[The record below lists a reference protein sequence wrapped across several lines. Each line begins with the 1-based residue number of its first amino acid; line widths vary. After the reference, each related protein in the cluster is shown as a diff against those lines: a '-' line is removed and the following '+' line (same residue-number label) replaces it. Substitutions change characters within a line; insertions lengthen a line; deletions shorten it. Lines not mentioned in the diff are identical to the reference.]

1 MKTNLTKLMKL
12 NNFFILLFLTNLSF
26 GQFQVTGKIQDVTK
40 NGFHQIV
47 LSPEI
52 RSYSK
57 QDLSDIRIFNS
68 KGNEV
73 PYFIQNNSE
82 ALLHTFEEYTIVSK
96 SVVAKKS
103 TSIIIAI
110 PSNQNN
116 NQLSLFIANA
126 DGEKNYSISGS
137 NDLKE
142 WFGISNSKVLYDLNS
157 TTEASVI
164 KTISYPLSTYQ
175 YLKIDFDDRKT
186 LPLNILKVG
195 NFNSQIQKNT
205 WLEIKPKKTSTT
217 EDRSEKETLIH
228 VTFDRPQIINQIV
241 FEISKPTYYSRKAI
255 IYKKVKQQKNRKSVI
270 YDEEIITF
278 ELNSNTKNSFTIPEI
293 FEEEFFIKIENK
305 DNQPLAILTIKYN
318 QKPISIITDLSANEK
333 YTIKAGDRNLT
344 EPQYDLSDFKN
355 NIQNNLHQTAIYDV
369 KPIAEIKTKSKEK
382 SIWQKP
388 WFMWTCIL
396 LGAVTILYFS
406 VSLINDLKR
415 KE

>member
-40 NGFHQIV
+40 NGFHKIV

-195 NFNSQIQKNT
+195 NFNSQIQKNS

-241 FEISKPTYYSRKAI
+241 FEILKPTYYSRKAI

-305 DNQPLAILTIKYN
+305 DNQPLAISTIKYN

>member
-1 MKTNLTKLMKL
+1 MKTNLTKLMKI

-47 LSPEI
+47 LSPDI

-103 TSIIIAI
+103 TSVIIAI

-195 NFNSQIQKNT
+195 NFNSQIQKNS

-305 DNQPLAILTIKYN
+305 DNQPLAISTIKYN

-369 KPIAEIKTKSKEK
+369 KPIAEIKTKSEEK
-382 SIWQKP
+382 SFWQKP
-388 WFMWTCIL
+388 WFMWACIL
-396 LGAVTILYFS
+396 FGAVTILYFS

>member
-217 EDRSEKETLIH
+217 EDRSEKETSIH
-228 VTFDRPQIINQIV
+228 VTFDHPQIINQIV

-305 DNQPLAILTIKYN
+305 DNQPLSISAIKYN
-318 QKPISIITDLSANEK
+318 QKPISIITDLSANER
-333 YTIKAGDRNLT
+333 YSIKAGDRNLT

-355 NIQNNLHQTAIYDV
+355 NIQNNLHQTAIYDI
-369 KPIAEIKTKSKEK
+369 KPIAEIKTKSEK
-382 SIWQKP
+382 KSFWQKP
-388 WFMWTCIL
+388 WFMWACIL
-396 LGAVTILYFS
+396 FGAVTILYFS

>member
-1 MKTNLTKLMKL
+1 MKTNLTKLMKI

-217 EDRSEKETLIH
+217 EDRSEKQTSIH

>member
-195 NFNSQIQKNT
+195 NFNSQIQKNS

-241 FEISKPTYYSRKAI
+241 FEILKPTYYSRKAI

-305 DNQPLAILTIKYN
+305 DNQPLSISAIKYN
-318 QKPISIITDLSANEK
+318 QKPISIITDLSANER
-333 YTIKAGDRNLT
+333 YSIKAGDRNLT

-355 NIQNNLHQTAIYDV
+355 NIQNNLHQTAIYDI

>member
-1 MKTNLTKLMKL
+1 MKTNLTKLMKI

-217 EDRSEKETLIH
+217 EDRSEKETSIH
-228 VTFDRPQIINQIV
+228 VTFDHPQIINQIV

>member
-12 NNFFILLFLTNLSF
+12 NNLFILLFLTNLSF

-40 NGFHQIV
+40 DGFHQIA

-96 SVVAKKS
+96 STVAKKS

-195 NFNSQIQKNT
+195 NFNSKIQKNT
-205 WLEIKPKKTSTT
+205 WLEIKPKRSSTT

-228 VTFDRPQIINQIV
+228 VTFNRPQIINQIV

-305 DNQPLAILTIKYN
+305 DNQPLAISTIKYN
-318 QKPISIITDLSANEK
+318 QKPISIITYLSANEK

>member
-1 MKTNLTKLMKL
+1 MKTNLTKLMKP

-241 FEISKPTYYSRKAI
+241 FEILKPTYYSRKAI

>member
-1 MKTNLTKLMKL
+1 MKTNLTKLMKI

-305 DNQPLAILTIKYN
+305 DNQPLAISTIKYN

>member
-40 NGFHQIV
+40 NGFHKIV

-195 NFNSQIQKNT
+195 NFNSQIQKNS

-241 FEISKPTYYSRKAI
+241 FEILKPTYYSRKAI

-278 ELNSNTKNSFTIPEI
+278 ELNSNTKNSITIPEI

-305 DNQPLAILTIKYN
+305 DNQPLAISTIKYN

>member
-103 TSIIIAI
+103 TSIIITI

-157 TTEASVI
+157 TTESSVI

-217 EDRSEKETLIH
+217 EDRSEKETSIH
-228 VTFDRPQIINQIV
+228 VTFDHPQIINQIV
-241 FEISKPTYYSRKAI
+241 FEILKPTYYSRKAI

-305 DNQPLAILTIKYN
+305 DNQPLAISTIKYN

-333 YTIKAGDRNLT
+333 YTIKAGDRNVT

-355 NIQNNLHQTAIYDV
+355 NIQNNLHQTAIYDI
-369 KPIAEIKTKSKEK
+369 KPIAEIKTKSEEK
-382 SIWQKP
+382 SFWQKP
-388 WFMWTCIL
+388 WFMWACIL
-396 LGAVTILYFS
+396 FGAVTILYFS